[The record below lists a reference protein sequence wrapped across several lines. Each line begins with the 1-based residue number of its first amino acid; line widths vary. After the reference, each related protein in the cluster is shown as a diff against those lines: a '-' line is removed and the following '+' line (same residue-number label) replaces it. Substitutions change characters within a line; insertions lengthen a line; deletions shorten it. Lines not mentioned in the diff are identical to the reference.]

1 MMKQIEFSKT
11 LNILSRYGLKFVDHK
26 VISNEDDI
34 KKLSYPVVMKVLSEK
49 VVHKSDKG
57 GVILGISN
65 IEDAFSAFKKL
76 KKISDKIIV
85 QNMVKGKEIIIGMKR
100 DAQFGPVIM
109 LGLGGIFVEVLKDV
123 SFRVCPIDKEEANL
137 MIKELKSYKILE
149 GVRGEKG
156 VNISAIADII
166 VKVSKLALSEKI
178 SEMDLNPVIV
188 NEKEATLVDVR
199 FMV

>member
-1 MMKQIEFSKT
+1 MKQIEFSKT